1 MGCTCPAQAK
11 KDPRP
16 RMDELSETLRF
27 FGLREQP
34 FAPTADPA
42 YFYATQANKECLYQ
56 LWNNIDERHGI
67 AVVLGNYGTGKTTLL
82 RKLLTGMSADPARY
96 CTAVIGSPIPSW
108 SSFALLEAI
117 VAQFGLQP
125 AEASFVSCMEA
136 LNRHLL
142 ANRHRVCTLVID
154 DAQNLNKRGQIEL
167 LRLIQNLETE
177 QHKLLNLVFFAQLE
191 WAQVL
196 RAAPNFEQRVNVTFT
211 LQPLPLED
219 LRVLLDFR
227 LSQAI
232 GDPALAPK
240 FDDGALRALHA
251 YGGGSPRMAVT
262 VCRNALGV
270 AAQRGVRTI
279 TQDLVLETIDK
290 TTLPEPERRAR
301 LGALIAPA
309 GVATAVRP
317 EAPAP
322 PAGAP
327 APRAAPPAPAVPQ
340 DARAALLTPLAAMP
354 AADETPVAEPAPL
367 APVPKTA
374 SREARAA
381 NMLLRA
387 QERRGSGN
395 P

>member
-1 MGCTCPAQAK
+1 
-11 KDPRP
+11 
-16 RMDELSETLRF
+16 MDELSETLRF

-34 FAPTADPA
+34 FASTADPA
-42 YFYATQANKECLYQ
+42 YFYATQANKECLHR
-56 LWNNIDERHGI
+56 LWANIDERHGI

-82 RKLLTGMSADPARY
+82 RKLLTGLAADPARY

-125 AEASFVSCMEA
+125 AEASFVACMEA

-142 ANRHRVCTLVID
+142 ANRHRICTLVID

-196 RAAPNFEQRVNVTFT
+196 RAAPNFEQRINVTFT
-211 LQPLPLED
+211 VQPLPLAE
-219 LRVLLDFR
+219 LRTLLGFR
-227 LSQAI
+227 LAQA
-232 GDPALAPK
+232 GASPPLGPV

-251 YGGGSPRMAVT
+251 YGSGSPRMAVT
-262 VCRNALGV
+262 VSRNALDL
-270 AAQRGVRTI
+270 AAQRGERVI
-279 TQDLVLETIDK
+279 TQDIVLETIEK

-301 LGALIAPA
+301 LNAMLAPVMAPA
-309 GVATAVRP
+309 AEAILPPSAVKPTPAQAAAPASAPLPVATR
-317 EAPAP
+317 
-322 PAGAP
+322 
-327 APRAAPPAPAVPQ
+327 
-340 DARAALLTPLAAMP
+340 DARAALLASVGQSP
-354 AADETPVAEPAPL
+354 AAPTVTPPVLVGDEESPPA
-367 APVPKTA
+367 PKTA

-381 NMLLRA
+381 QMLLRA
-387 QERRGSGN
+387 QERRGSG
-395 P
+395 PA

>member
-1 MGCTCPAQAK
+1 ME
-11 KDPRP
+11 
-16 RMDELSETLRF
+16 ELSDTLRF

-42 YFYATQANKECLYQ
+42 YFYATQANKECLQ
-56 LWNNIDERHGI
+56 RLWSNIDERHGI

-82 RKLLTGMSADPARY
+82 RKLLTGLAADPTRY

-125 AEASFVSCMEA
+125 AEASFVACMEA

-142 ANRHRVCTLVID
+142 ANRHRICTLVID

-196 RAAPNFEQRVNVTFT
+196 HAAPNFEQRINVTYT
-211 LQPLPLED
+211 LQPLPMDE
-219 LRVLLDFR
+219 LRTLIDFR
-227 LSQAI
+227 LAQA
-232 GDPALAPK
+232 GATPDQGPR
-240 FDDGALRALHA
+240 FDEGALRALHA
-251 YGGGSPRMAVT
+251 YGNGSPRMAVT
-262 VCRNALGV
+262 IARNVLSL
-270 AAQRGVRTI
+270 AAQRGTRLI
-279 TQDLVLETIDK
+279 TQALVLETIDK

-301 LGALIAPA
+301 LRAILGEGQAA
-309 GVATAVRP
+309 GATAIPAAPPVITAAPPRL
-317 EAPAP
+317 APAP
-322 PAGAP
+322 VP
-327 APRAAPPAPAVPQ
+327 AAPISAEEPIPQLAVP
-340 DARAALLTPLAAMP
+340 ATV
-354 AADETPVAEPAPL
+354 AADEEPQAANAVPPVKN
-367 APVPKTA
+367 V

-381 NMLLRA
+381 QMLLRA
-387 QERRGSGN
+387 QERRGSGT